1 MLHMNNKVKH
11 QHFNVLILAGI
22 KCISPKSLENA
33 ERFRKNGGHVIF
45 TTALPSQSAV
55 FGVEPAEIERRVSAM
70 LSAGKRPA
78 VFIKHPDKHNI
89 AAALESFGF
98 VPDISVSGADELRHI
113 HRICG
118 KTHIYYFAN
127 IGPEAISANLKL
139 RDKSALKAYNP
150 HTGLTD
156 RVLSNADGALTLTL
170 AHYES
175 LFMVSE

>member
-127 IGPEAISANLKL
+127 IGPAAISANL
-139 RDKSALKAYNP
+139 
-150 HTGLTD
+150 
-156 RVLSNADGALTLTL
+156 
-170 AHYES
+170 
-175 LFMVSE
+175 